1 MPAQRRPSRLPRRTG
16 AAEVAPARALAA
28 LSREVPRCTRCP
40 RLARYLAAQRR
51 VHPDYWN
58 RPVPG
63 FGDAR
68 PRLAILG
75 LAPGL
80 HGANRSGR
88 PFWLDASGL
97 WLYRELERLGLW
109 DGESLRGARILN
121 AVKCA
126 PPGNRPT
133 AGELDRCRDWL
144 ARELAAL
151 PEARVVLALGALAHA
166 SLLEAWGVRPLTRAP
181 FRHGAV
187 YRFPERPLLLAS
199 YHPSRQNTNTGRLTR
214 AMWRRI
220 FDRAAALA
228 GLARVGPG
236 SG

>member
-1 MPAQRRPSRLPRRTG
+1 VSAQRRPPRVQARSG
-16 AAEVAPARALAA
+16 AAQVAALDALA
-28 LSREVPRCTRCP
+28 REVPDCARCP
-40 RLARYLAAQRR
+40 RLAAYLGAQRER
-51 VHPDYWN
+51 HPDYWN

-68 PRLAILG
+68 PRLVILG

-88 PFWLDASGL
+88 PFWLDASGV

-109 DGESLRGARILN
+109 NGRRLRGARILN

-126 PPGNRPT
+126 PPGNRPSS
-133 AGELDRCRDWL
+133 AELDRCRDWL

-151 PEARVVLALGALAHA
+151 PDARAVLALGALAHF
-166 SLLEAWGVRPLTRAP
+166 SLLKLWEIRPLARAP

-187 YRFPERPLLLAS
+187 YRFPGRPVLLAS
-199 YHPSRQNTNTGRLTR
+199 YHPSRQNTNTGVLTA
-214 AMWRRI
+214 AMWRRT
-220 FDRAAALA
+220 FDRAAELA
-228 GLARVGPG
+228 GIPERA
-236 SG
+236 

>member
-1 MPAQRRPSRLPRRTG
+1 MPAQRRSPRVPGRSG
-16 AAEVAPARALAA
+16 AAQVGACALAA
-28 LSREVPRCTRCP
+28 LAEQVPRCTRCA
-40 RLARYLAAQRR
+40 RLASYLAQQRIA
-51 VHPDYWN
+51 HPDYWN

-88 PFWLDASGL
+88 PFWLDSSGV
-97 WLYRELERLGLW
+97 WLYGELERLGLW
-109 DGESLRGARILN
+109 DGRRLRGARILN

-133 AGELDRCRDWL
+133 AAELECCRDWL
-144 ARELAAL
+144 AREFAAL
-151 PEARVVLALGALAHA
+151 PDVRAVLALGALAHRT
-166 SLLEAWGVRPLTRAP
+166 LLELWEIRPLAQAP

-187 YRFPERPLLLAS
+187 YRSPGRPALLAS
-199 YHPSRQNTNTGRLTR
+199 YHPSRQNTNTGLLTR
-214 AMWRRI
+214 SMWRRI

-228 GLARVGPG
+228 GFAPPP
-236 SG
+236 